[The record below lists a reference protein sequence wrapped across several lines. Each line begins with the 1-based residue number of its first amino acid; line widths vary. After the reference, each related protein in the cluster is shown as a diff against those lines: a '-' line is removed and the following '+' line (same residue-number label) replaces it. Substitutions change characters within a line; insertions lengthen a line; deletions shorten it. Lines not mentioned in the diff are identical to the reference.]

1 MLRNKSA
8 KNEIREES
16 LQIIDRPQKSIKSDN
31 DNHNSK
37 LQVIINVIDEN
48 KDINKKHTVKNMSDN
63 NILSTKNLLQNRKIF
78 SYMGMILKKFI
89 WEQFNCGKFY
99 TIKSNK
105 NKIIIQTRNRS
116 LKNIK
121 ITMRKE
127 EMFISIKKYFK
138 KMKRLIKINIYNNQV
153 ILILSTNDRQKRIKR
168 QSYISVCDN
177 KISGYTLFNKR
188 NLNVYTN
195 DEMGYIGMIK
205 LIKSEV
211 LYCILQKK
219 RMQRLR

>member
-8 KNEIREES
+8 KNVIEKEIKVIGEES
-16 LQIIDRPQKSIKSDN
+16 LQIIDISQKSIKSDN
-31 DNHNSK
+31 DNDNSK

-48 KDINKKHTVKNMSDN
+48 KDINKKHTVKNKSDLLNKMSDN
-63 NILSTKNLLQNRKIF
+63 NILSTKNLLQDRKIF
-78 SYMGMILKKFI
+78 NYMGMILKKFI
-89 WEQFNCGKFY
+89 WEQFICGKFY

-105 NKIIIQTRNRS
+105 NKFIIQPRNRS

-127 EMFISIKKYFK
+127 EIFIRIEKNLK
-138 KMKRLIKINIYNNQV
+138 KMERFIEINIYNNQV
-153 ILILSTNDRQKRIKR
+153 ILVLSINDHRKRIKR

-188 NLNVYTN
+188 NLNIYTN
-195 DEMGYIGMIK
+195 DEMG
-205 LIKSEV
+205 
-211 LYCILQKK
+211 
-219 RMQRLR
+219 